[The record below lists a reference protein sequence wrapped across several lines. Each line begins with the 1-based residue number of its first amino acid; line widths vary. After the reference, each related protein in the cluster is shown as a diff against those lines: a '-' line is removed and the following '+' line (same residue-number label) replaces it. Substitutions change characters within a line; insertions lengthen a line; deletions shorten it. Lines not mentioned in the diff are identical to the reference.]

1 MDSHWSNLG
10 VGPYKNVAA
19 TIVKIHLE
27 KLKRSSTLT
36 AVPQAKRAK
45 RVAATT

>member
-19 TIVKIHLE
+19 SIVTPRLVT
-27 KLKRSSTLT
+27 LKRSSTLT
-36 AVPQAKRAK
+36 AVPEAKRAK
-45 RVAATT
+45 CGAATT